1 MPHRGRELQQ
11 RYPRAGEIELA
22 DLGGDWLAVGRR
34 CCRSVIRITS
44 RDATHIHASEFFLQR
59 RPLAGIW
66 VLGRM
71 GSGEAAKGIRRPA
84 LRGQGG
90 PEDQIGPDA
99 RGQRERGEW
108 GSRVRLDRPQ
118 KTPGSELIQREP
130 DQTSVNT
137 LTQPAAGGDRLRSY
151 PSPRGTP
158 WFAAAP
164 WSSRVESPD
173 GDAQNAARAGAVDA
187 EVGVFTAA
195 QFLRP
200 TPGSRYA
207 AFSAL

>member
-99 RGQRERGEW
+99 RGQRERGDGAPAF
-108 GSRVRLDRPQ
+108 GSTDPRRRRAASLFS
-118 KTPGSELIQREP
+118 GSPIKHP
-130 DQTSVNT
+130 
-137 LTQPAAGGDRLRSY
+137 LTR
-151 PSPRGTP
+151 
-158 WFAAAP
+158 
-164 WSSRVESPD
+164 
-173 GDAQNAARAGAVDA
+173 
-187 EVGVFTAA
+187 
-195 QFLRP
+195 
-200 TPGSRYA
+200 
-207 AFSAL
+207 

>member
-99 RGQRERGEW
+99 RG
-108 GSRVRLDRPQ
+108 
-118 KTPGSELIQREP
+118 
-130 DQTSVNT
+130 SVS
-137 LTQPAAGGDRLRSY
+137 AGMGLPRS
-151 PSPRGTP
+151 
-158 WFAAAP
+158 A
-164 WSSRVESPD
+164 
-173 GDAQNAARAGAVDA
+173 
-187 EVGVFTAA
+187 
-195 QFLRP
+195 RP
-200 TPGSRYA
+200 TPEDAGQRAY
-207 AFSAL
+207 SAGARSNIR